1 MTQLNE
7 RTLNRLLTVKFANIG
22 GLLTLQNVLYTY
34 MINAPYSFLEC
45 IKRVEEITGT
55 KLIMYNVDLTDKEAI
70 QNIFK
75 KVTMCT
81 ANI

>member
-1 MTQLNE
+1 MLNE
-7 RTLNRLLTVKFANIG
+7 I
-22 GLLTLQNVLYTY
+22 
-34 MINAPYSFLEC
+34 APYSFLEC
-45 IKRVEEITGT
+45 MKRVEEITGT
-55 KLIMYNVDLTDKEAI
+55 KLIMYNIDLTDKEAI